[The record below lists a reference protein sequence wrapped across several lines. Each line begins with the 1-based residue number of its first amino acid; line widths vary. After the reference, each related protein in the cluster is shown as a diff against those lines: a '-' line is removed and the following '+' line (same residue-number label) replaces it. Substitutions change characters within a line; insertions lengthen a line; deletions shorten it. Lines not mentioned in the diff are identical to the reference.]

1 MKNCVLLATLAT
13 LVLAT
18 FSCSN
23 QGCQPVPRSDDGS
36 CIAWNLCN
44 FKSLDELN
52 RAFVDIHA
60 KRIETDGFKVYQI
73 TNGSSFYTFVQSFNG
88 PRGVPTFNVFCY
100 QRFESGIIL
109 RSYVPVSEFW
119 YRDILGEHL
128 SRKQSALPESLSI
141 FNEDRHTKVGYRNKI
156 IFEVST
162 NWIIPRLL
170 QK

>member
-1 MKNCVLLATLAT
+1 MKNCHLLAALVT

-23 QGCQPVPRSDDGS
+23 KDSQPVPRFDDGS
-36 CIAWNLCN
+36 CIAWNLCS

-73 TNGSSFYTFVQSFNG
+73 TNGNSSYTFVQSFNG

-100 QRFESGIIL
+100 QHLESGIIL
-109 RSYVPVSEFW
+109 RCYVPVSEFW
-119 YRDILGEHL
+119 YRDILGADL
-128 SRKQSALPESLSI
+128 SLMKPAQPESLKI
-141 FNEDRHTKVGYRNKI
+141 FNEGGSTKVGYRNKI

-162 NWIIPRLL
+162 NWIFSSLSHN
-170 QK
+170 